1 MQMIWAENSELVGN
15 DLWSR
20 LVQLSDDDRVT
31 VWHISLYMAIF
42 LKWRANF
49 SKNPVAI
56 KRREIMK
63 VAHIGSVATY
73 HKCLKELTEFGYLD
87 YVPSYHPS
95 VGSQIYLH

>member
-1 MQMIWAENSELVGN
+1 
-15 DLWSR
+15 
-20 LVQLSDDDRVT
+20 
-31 VWHISLYMAIF
+31 MAIF
-42 LKWRANF
+42 LKWRADL
-49 SKNPVAI
+49 SKNPVSI

-95 VGSQIYLH
+95 FGSQIYLH